1 MLKYEKMIALNKQAS
16 AVKVELA
23 KTTIWQ
29 MLDENQ
35 RITIPKLMEMTGLS
49 RGFFYKNPEV
59 RRELDRALEQQV
71 GMIDPRRGILDL
83 AMSGEIELLR
93 NQMSE
98 LRRENEELKQEIQRL
113 KKALG
118 KRNLEMIRGL

>member
-1 MLKYEKMIALNKQAS
+1 MSKYEKMIALNKQAS
-16 AVKVELA
+16 AAKVELA

-35 RITIPKLMEMTGLS
+35 RITIPMLMERTGLS

-83 AMSGEIELLR
+83 AMDGEIELLR
-93 NQMSE
+93 EQLAE
-98 LRRENEELKQEIQRL
+98 QRRENEELKQEVQRL

>member
-1 MLKYEKMIALNKQAS
+1 MSKYEKMIALNKQAS
-16 AVKVELA
+16 AAKVELA

-35 RITIPKLMEMTGLS
+35 RITIPMLMERTGLS

-83 AMSGEIELLR
+83 AMNGEIELLKG
-93 NQMSE
+93 QLAE
-98 LRRENEELKQEIQRL
+98 QRRENEELKKEVQRL

>member
-1 MLKYEKMIALNKQAS
+1 MSKYEKMIALNKQAS
-16 AVKVELA
+16 ASKVELA

-35 RITIPKLMEMTGLS
+35 RITIPKLMERTGLS
-49 RGFFYKNPEV
+49 RGFFYKNPDV

-83 AMSGEIELLR
+83 AMNGEIELLR
-93 NQMSE
+93 GQMIE

>member
-1 MLKYEKMIALNKQAS
+1 MSKYEKMIALNKQAS
-16 AVKVELA
+16 AAKVELA

-35 RITIPKLMEMTGLS
+35 RITIPMLMERTGLS

-83 AMSGEIELLR
+83 AMNGEIELLR
-93 NQMSE
+93 GQLAE
-98 LRRENEELKQEIQRL
+98 QRRENEELKQEVQRL